1 MRDEILFD
9 PDRYNNQSYDYSLD
23 KHRLT
28 QEELETYG
36 KMATKIRRRLELDL
50 GLIKEFKQG

>member
-1 MRDEILFD
+1 MVFD

-23 KHRLT
+23 KHGLT

-36 KMATKIRRRLELDL
+36 KMATKIRQRFELDL
-50 GLIKEFKQG
+50 ESIKEFKQG

>member
-36 KMATKIRRRLELDL
+36 KMATKIRRRFELDL
-50 GLIKEFKQG
+50 ELIKEFKQG